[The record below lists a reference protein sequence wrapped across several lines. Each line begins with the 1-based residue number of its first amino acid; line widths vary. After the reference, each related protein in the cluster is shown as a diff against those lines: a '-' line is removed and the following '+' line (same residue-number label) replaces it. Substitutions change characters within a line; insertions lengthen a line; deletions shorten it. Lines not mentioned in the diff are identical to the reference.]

1 MRTRMIVALLP
12 AFNEEKRIASVIDKT
27 RKFVDKIIVCDDGST
42 DATYEK
48 AADCGTEIIRH
59 RRNCG
64 YGAALRSLFARART
78 LPAQAFVTIDSDGQ
92 HDSSYIPKLTVPI
105 LGGEA
110 DVVIGSRFLLGKD
123 STPAHR
129 RIAIKLITRL
139 CDVVTGNEFTDLQS
153 GFRAYSSRAIALTC
167 PTRPGMGAST
177 EIIIKATKSRLR
189 VREIG
194 VPIYYNGDRTSP
206 VESVRQFI
214 DVFNSIVF
222 PSLS

>member
-12 AFNEEKRIASVIDKT
+12 AFNEEKRIAAVIDKT
-27 RKFVDKIIVCDDGST
+27 QKFVDRVIVCDDGST
-42 DATYEK
+42 DATYAK
-48 AADCGTEIIRH
+48 AADCGAEIIRH

-64 YGAALRSLFARART
+64 YGAALRSLFARAGT

-129 RIAIKLITRL
+129 RLAIKLITGL

-153 GFRAYSSRAIALTC
+153 GFRAYSARAIALTC

-206 VESVRQFI
+206 VESARQFI
-214 DVFNSIVF
+214 DVIYSIVF

>member
-1 MRTRMIVALLP
+1 MIVALLP
-12 AFNEEKRIASVIDKT
+12 AFNEEKRIAAVIDKT
-27 RKFVDKIIVCDDGST
+27 QKFVDRVIVCDDGST
-42 DATYEK
+42 DATYAK
-48 AADCGTEIIRH
+48 AADCGAEIIRH

-64 YGAALRSLFARART
+64 YGAALRSLFARAGT

-129 RIAIKLITRL
+129 RLAIKLITGL

-153 GFRAYSSRAIALTC
+153 GFRAYSARAIALTC

-206 VESVRQFI
+206 VESARQFI
-214 DVFNSIVF
+214 DVIYSIVF

>member
-1 MRTRMIVALLP
+1 MIVALLP
-12 AFNEEKRIASVIDKT
+12 AFNEEKRIAAVIDKT
-27 RKFVDKIIVCDDGST
+27 QKFVDKVIVCDDGST

-48 AADCGTEIIRH
+48 AAECGAEIIRH
-59 RRNCG
+59 KRNCG
-64 YGAALRSLFARART
+64 YGAALRSLFARAMT

-105 LGGEA
+105 LGEEA

-129 RIAIKLITRL
+129 RLAIKLITGL

-153 GFRAYSSRAIALTC
+153 GFRAYSARAIALTC
-167 PTRPGMGAST
+167 PTRPGMGACT

-194 VPIYYNGDRTSP
+194 VPIYYNGDRTPP
-206 VESVRQFI
+206 VESARQFI
-214 DVFNSIVF
+214 DVINSILF
-222 PSLS
+222 PFLS